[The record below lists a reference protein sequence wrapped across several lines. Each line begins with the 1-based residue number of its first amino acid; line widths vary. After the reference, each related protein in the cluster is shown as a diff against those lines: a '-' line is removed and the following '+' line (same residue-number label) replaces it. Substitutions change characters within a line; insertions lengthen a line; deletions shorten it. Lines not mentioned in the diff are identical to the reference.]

1 MEANTTDIDSLPNE
15 LKPAE
20 NVKMTV
26 SETSGNNTMSHAHG
40 HSNTNANVITELS
53 KESISQIVNGLQ
65 EASASQLTGLP
76 SKHIP
81 NQKAQVN
88 FDPNVKVNYIPPVEN
103 NNYIEDDDTFEE
115 IVKQS
120 QRKEQNDMRLEQIYD
135 EFQTPILG
143 MVLYFLLQL
152 PYIQKIFIRNFP
164 SLFNKDGF
172 HTLSGYMVQT
182 ALFGM
187 AFYGLNSLSNH
198 LSVL

>member
-1 MEANTTDIDSLPNE
+1 MESNTSDIDNLPNE

-20 NVKMTV
+20 NVKMSV
-26 SETSGNNTMSHAHG
+26 SEASV
-40 HSNTNANVITELS
+40 SNNVITELS

-65 EASASQLTGLP
+65 EAGASQLTGLP

-81 NQKAQVN
+81 NQNSQVS
-88 FDPNVKVNYIPPVEN
+88 FDPNVKVNHIPSVEESKM
-103 NNYIEDDDTFEE
+103 NYIEDDNTFEE
-115 IVKQS
+115 IVEKSRQ
-120 QRKEQNDMRLEQIYD
+120 KENNDARLEQIYD

-182 ALFGM
+182 VLFGVG
-187 AFYGLNSLSNH
+187 FYGLNTLSNH

>member
-40 HSNTNANVITELS
+40 HSNRNANVITELS

-164 SLFNKDGF
+164 YLFNKDGF

>member
-1 MEANTTDIDSLPNE
+1 MEANTSDIDSLPNE

-20 NVKMTV
+20 NIKMSV
-26 SETSGNNTMSHAHG
+26 SEETPANK
-40 HSNTNANVITELS
+40 NVITELS
-53 KESISQIVNGLQ
+53 KESISQIVSGLQ

-81 NQKAQVN
+81 SQKAQVS
-88 FDPNVKVNYIPPVEN
+88 FDPNVKVNHIPNVEEEKR
-103 NNYIEDDDTFEE
+103 NYIEDDATFEHMIE
-115 IVKQS
+115 QS
-120 QRKEQNDMRLEQIYD
+120 KKKENNTARLDEIYD

-152 PYIQKIFIRNFP
+152 PYIQKIFISKFP

-172 HTLSGYMVQT
+172 HTLSGYLVQT
-182 ALFGM
+182 VLFGV
-187 AFYGLNSLSNH
+187 AFYGLNSFSNH

>member
-26 SETSGNNTMSHAHG
+26 SETSGINTMSHAHG

>member
-26 SETSGNNTMSHAHG
+26 NDHNNSK
-40 HSNTNANVITELS
+40 SVITELS

-65 EASASQLTGLP
+65 EAGASQLTGLP

-81 NQKAQVN
+81 NQNSQVS
-88 FDPNVKVNYIPPVEN
+88 FDPNVKVNHIPAVEPEKA
-103 NNYIEDDDTFEE
+103 NYIEDDNTFEE

-120 QRKEQNDMRLEQIYD
+120 QQKQNNDARLEQIYD
-135 EFQTPILG
+135 EFQTPLLG

-182 ALFGM
+182 VMFGIG
-187 AFYGLNSLSNH
+187 FYGLNSLSNH

>member
-1 MEANTTDIDSLPNE
+1 MYKMESSASTSDINNLPNE
-15 LKPAE
+15 LNPSE

-26 SETSGNNTMSHAHG
+26 NETSDNKNI
-40 HSNTNANVITELS
+40 ITELS
-53 KESISQIVNGLQ
+53 KESISQIVSGLQ

-81 NQKAQVN
+81 NQNSQVS
-88 FDPNVKVNYIPPVEN
+88 FDPNVKINHIPEVDEKMKNYID
-103 NNYIEDDDTFEE
+103 DDDTFEDL
-115 IVKQS
+115 VKQS
-120 QRKEQNDMRLEQIYD
+120 KQKENNTARLEQVYD

-143 MVLYFLLQL
+143 MVLYFLMQL

-172 HTLSGYMVQT
+172 HTLSGYLVQT
-182 ALFGM
+182 ALFGIM
-187 AFYGLNSLSNH
+187 FYGLNSLSNH